1 MTRLP
6 AARTLDAIVVGG
18 GPNGLAAAI
27 ELARAG
33 RSVRIVEAEGTLGGG
48 ARSAELT
55 LPGFVHDVCSAVH
68 PLAQA
73 SPFFRGVD
81 LTRHGL
87 AWVHPEAP
95 VGHALTPGRGIV
107 LERDLAAAADALGAD
122 GAAWRR
128 LLGGPV
134 RDAASLFPELLGPV
148 LHLPRHPL
156 ALARFGVPA
165 LLPATALGRIAFRG
179 PEARALFA
187 GCAAHAIVPLSRP
200 VTAAFGLVLAILAHA
215 TGWPFARG
223 GSGAIV
229 AALAAEAAA
238 LGVEVVTGTRVRS
251 LAELPPARA
260 VVLDLVPRD
269 VVALAGDRLTPGAR
283 ARLLRW
289 RHGPGAFKVDWALD
303 GPIPWRDPAL
313 LRAGTVHLGGTA
325 GEVAAAEAAVAAGR
339 VPERPFVLLAQPTLA
354 DPSRAPAGRHI
365 GWAYCHVP
373 NGSTADMTAAIEA
386 QVERFAPGFRDRILA
401 RHAADP
407 AALERGN
414 ASYVGGDINGGIAD
428 LRQLVFRPL
437 PRRDPYRLPGD
448 GLWICSAA
456 TPPGGGVHGM
466 GGRNAARSVLRVR

>member
-1 MTRLP
+1 MTRP
-6 AARTLDAIVVGG
+6 GSAAALDAIVVGG

-33 RSVRIVEAEGTLGGG
+33 RSVRIVEAEPTLGGG
-48 ARSAELT
+48 ARSAALT
-55 LPGFVHDVCSAVH
+55 LPGYVHDVCSAVH

-73 SPFFRGVD
+73 SPFFRSLD
-81 LTRHGL
+81 LARHGL

-95 VGHALTPGRGIV
+95 VGHALAPGRAVV
-107 LERDLAAAADALGAD
+107 LERELAAAAATLGRD
-122 GAAWRR
+122 GAAWAR

-134 RDAASLFPELLGPV
+134 RAWETLLPELLGPV
-148 LHLPRHPL
+148 LHVPHHPV

-165 LLPATALGRIAFRG
+165 LLPATMLGRVAFRG

-187 GCAAHAIVPLSRP
+187 GCAAHAIVPLTRP
-200 VTAAFGLVLAILAHA
+200 LTAAFGLVLAILAHA

-229 AALAAEAAA
+229 AALAAEAAE
-238 LGVEVVTGTRVRS
+238 LGVEVETGTRVRS

-269 VVALAGDRLTPGAR
+269 VVALAGERLAPRAR

-289 RHGPGAFKVDWALD
+289 RHGPGAYKIDWALD

-325 GEVAAAEAAVAAGR
+325 DEVAAAEAAVAAGR
-339 VPERPFVLLAQPTLA
+339 IPERPFVLLAQPTLA

-365 GWAYCHVP
+365 AWAYCHVP
-373 NGSTADMTAAIEA
+373 HGSPVDMTAAIEA

-401 RHAADP
+401 RHVADP
-407 AALERGN
+407 AALARGN

-428 LRQLVFRPL
+428 IRQLVFRPL

-466 GGRNAARSVLRVR
+466 GGRNAARSVLRAR

>member
-1 MTRLP
+1 MPGTRS
-6 AARTLDAIVVGG
+6 AAALDAIVVGG

-33 RSVRIVEAEGTLGGG
+33 RSVRIVEAEPTLGGG

-55 LPGFVHDVCSAVH
+55 LPGFIHDVCSAVH

-73 SPFFRGVD
+73 SPFFRATD
-81 LTRHGL
+81 LARHGL

-95 VGHALTPGRGIV
+95 VGHALEPGRAVV

-128 LLGGPV
+128 LVGGPV
-134 RDAASLFPELLGPV
+134 RDWATLLPELLGPV
-148 LHLPRHPL
+148 LHLPRHPV
-156 ALARFGVPA
+156 ALARFGLPA
-165 LLPATALGRIAFRG
+165 LLSATALGRLAFRG

-187 GCAAHAIVPLSRP
+187 GCAAHAIVPLERP
-200 VTAAFGLVLAILAHA
+200 LTAAFGLVLAILAHA

-229 AALAAEAAA
+229 AALAAEATA
-238 LGVEVVTGTRVRS
+238 LGVEIVTGTRVRS
-251 LAELPPARA
+251 LAEMPPARA

-269 VVALAGDRLTPGAR
+269 VVALAGDRLTPRAR

-289 RHGPGAFKVDWALD
+289 RHGPGAYKLDWALD

-339 VPERPFVLLAQPTLA
+339 IPERPFVLLAQPTLA
-354 DPSRAPAGRHI
+354 DPTRAPAGRHI

-373 NGSTADMTAAIEA
+373 HGSTTDMTGAIES

-407 AALERGN
+407 AALERRH
-414 ASYVGGDINGGIAD
+414 ARYVGGDINGGIAD
-428 LRQLVFRPL
+428 IRQLVFRPL

-456 TPPGGGVHGM
+456 TPPGGGGHGM
-466 GGRNAARSVLRVR
+466 GGRNAARSVLRAR